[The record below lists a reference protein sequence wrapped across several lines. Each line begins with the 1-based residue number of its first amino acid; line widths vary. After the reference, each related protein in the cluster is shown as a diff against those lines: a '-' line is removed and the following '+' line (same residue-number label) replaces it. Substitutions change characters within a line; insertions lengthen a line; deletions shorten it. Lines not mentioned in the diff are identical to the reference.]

1 MYKRCIIS
9 EPYWNNIGII
19 KVYETDE
26 QECKPSYPGTRK
38 LVLSGGKDYN
48 KLHWKGSQSTVKMSC
63 KELKNT
69 NYLFVNS

>member
-26 QECKPSYPGTRK
+26 QECKPSYPGMDIPVMLTPIP
-38 LVLSGGKDYN
+38 GY
-48 KLHWKGSQSTVKMSC
+48 
-63 KELKNT
+63 
-69 NYLFVNS
+69 